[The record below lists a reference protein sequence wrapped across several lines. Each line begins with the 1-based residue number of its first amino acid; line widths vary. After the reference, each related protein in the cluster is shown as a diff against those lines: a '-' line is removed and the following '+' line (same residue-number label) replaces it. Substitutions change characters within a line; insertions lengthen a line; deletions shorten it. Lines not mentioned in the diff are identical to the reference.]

1 MVAGKMGG
9 CGSRGDERVWEHGRW
24 EGVGAGKIG
33 GCGSRGDE
41 RMWGQGKW
49 KGVGAGGDVRV

>member
-1 MVAGKMGG
+1 MVAGKMGV

-49 KGVGAGGDVRV
+49 KGVGAGEM